1 MAVMTCSVLQLL
13 HTRCTPGVNIYTSM
27 HVQHVF
33 MLVVSFW
40 RIWEPGYE
48 NHLGAQ
54 LKFRLV
60 RFLENGEAAI
70 TRAVSRMA
78 KSRQLC
84 IRWPGLVLS
93 VSCSGASYRY
103 PIWWKSTL
111 EGKNSR

>member
-1 MAVMTCSVLQLL
+1 
-13 HTRCTPGVNIYTSM
+13 M